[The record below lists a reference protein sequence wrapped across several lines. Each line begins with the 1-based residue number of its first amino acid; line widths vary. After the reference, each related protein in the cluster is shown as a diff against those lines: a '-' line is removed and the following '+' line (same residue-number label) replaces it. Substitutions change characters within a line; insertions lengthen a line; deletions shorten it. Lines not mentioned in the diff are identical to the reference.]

1 MEKVYNGTKKV
12 RDGYAKS
19 NFGIRR
25 RSNKRRI
32 YIGSTG
38 LSDGAGVLH
47 FSCDRCFGRS
57 LQCGG
62 LCVKAA
68 RTDKRLSY
76 YYGVRKFIKEKS
88 LMNMDMIFD
97 IYPKQIYPF
106 DFDTYFRSEMNCELV
121 TTNCVTGKAEYMDEA
136 QDPDRLMKICRASS
150 SMPLLCPIVN
160 IDGIPYLDG
169 GLADSIPIRRAMD
182 IGNEKIIV
190 VLTRNR
196 GYRKKAVSKAVEKMY
211 RRAYRSY
218 PNLLRTLLR
227 RAPYYNRTLNEL
239 ENLEREGKI
248 FVIRPQVK
256 PVSRLER
263 SQEHLMAFYHHGYDL
278 MEREYDRLMEYL
290 EK

>member
-1 MEKVYNGTKKV
+1 MQKATLVLEG
-12 RDGYAKS
+12 
-19 NFGIRR
+19 
-25 RSNKRRI
+25 
-32 YIGSTG
+32 
-38 LSDGAGVLH
+38 GATRGVFTSGVLDYLMEQEFYTSH
-47 FSCDRCFGRS
+47 VIGVSAGACNAVDYVSRQPGRTRD
-57 LQCGG
+57 CMIP
-62 LCVKAA
+62 
-68 RTDKRLSY
+68 TDKNLSY

-196 GYRKKAVSKAVEKMY
+196 GYRKKVVSKAVEKMY

>member
-1 MEKVYNGTKKV
+1 MNFRLTKGNFLKTGAYIEGDSAIFTFAAEKEDECSIVLL
-12 RDGYAKS
+12 DKS
-19 NFGIRR
+19 GNTACVID
-25 RSNKRRI
+25 I
-32 YIGSTG
+32 PAEYSTG
-38 LSDGAGVLH
+38 SLYSVRLH
-47 FSCDRCFGRS
+47 
-57 LQCGG
+57 
-62 LCVKAA
+62 
-68 RTDKRLSY
+68 
-76 YYGVRKFIKEKS
+76 
-88 LMNMDMIFD
+88 
-97 IYPKQIYPF
+97 
-106 DFDTYFRSEMNCELV
+106 
-121 TTNCVTGKAEYMDEA
+121 DEA